1 MTDTT
6 ITPALGPLSGEVR
19 LPTDKSI
26 SHRAVLVA
34 AMAEGESDLV
44 GVLDSADV
52 HATLEAVQALGAEV
66 ALLSAGTRGL
76 RVRVTG
82 WGAAGPSAPAEPIDC
97 RNSGTTARLLMG
109 VLAGW
114 PIEVTLT
121 GDESLSRRPME
132 RVAAPLRAM
141 GADIQTA
148 EGGTLPVRIRGGALR
163 ASTHVLPVASAQVK
177 TALLLAGLRAEGRT
191 AVTEPAASRDHTER
205 MLPVFGV
212 PVEREGLTAA
222 VIGPAVPT
230 GTIAVVPADPSSAA
244 FMCAAALLV
253 PGSEVIMPGVSLNPG
268 RAGFIEVLR
277 RMGADISVEE
287 PLTMGEEPT
296 ATLIARHGRPLTGTT
311 VVAEEVPALIDE
323 VPVLALVATQAEGVT
338 RFEDVGELRVKE
350 SDRLE
355 LVSAG
360 LRMLGARVETGADW
374 LEVHGP
380 STLRGARLSASG
392 DHRLAMMWA
401 IAGLIARGVTEIE
414 GFEVIDV
421 SYPAFAFDL
430 ERLRG
435 EAWPL

>member
-97 RNSGTTARLLMG
+97 GNSGTTARLLMG

-230 GTIAVVPADPSSAA
+230 GTITVVPADPSSAA

-360 LRMLGARVETGADW
+360 LRTFGAHVKTGGDW

-380 STLRGARLSASG
+380 SALAGARLSASG

>member
-6 ITPALGPLSGEVR
+6 ITPALGPLCGEVR

-97 RNSGTTARLLMG
+97 GNSGTTARLLMG

-163 ASTHVLPVASAQVK
+163 AGTHVLPVASAQVK

-222 VIGPAVPT
+222 VTGPAVPAS
-230 GTIAVVPADPSSAA
+230 TIAVVPADPSSAA

-277 RMGADISVEE
+277 RMGANIAVEE

-296 ATLIARHGRPLTGTT
+296 ATLIAQHGRPLTGTT

-338 RFEDVGELRVKE
+338 RFEDMGELRVKE

-392 DHRLAMMWA
+392 DHRLAMTWA
-401 IAGLIARGVTEIE
+401 IAGLIAEGATEIE

>member
-6 ITPALGPLSGEVR
+6 ITPALGPLTGEVR

-52 HATLEAVQALGAEV
+52 HATLKAVRSLGADI
-66 ALLSAGTRGL
+66 ALLSAGSRGL

-82 WGAAGPSAPAEPIDC
+82 WGAAGPKAPSGPIDC
-97 RNSGTTARLLMG
+97 GNSGTTARLLMG

-148 EGGTLPVRIRGGALR
+148 EGGTLPVRVRGGALR
-163 ASTHVLPVASAQVK
+163 GTAHVLPVASAQVK
-177 TALLLAGLRAEGRT
+177 TALLLAGLHAEGRT

-212 PVEREGLTAA
+212 PVERDGLTAA
-222 VIGPAVPT
+222 VSGPAVPS
-230 GTIAVVPADPSSAA
+230 GTIVVVPADPSSAA
-244 FMCAAALLV
+244 FMCAAGLLV

-268 RAGFIEVLR
+268 RAGFIAVLR
-277 RMGADISVEE
+277 RMGADITIEE

-296 ATLIARHGRPLTGTT
+296 ATLIARHGGPLGGTT
-311 VVAEEVPALIDE
+311 VVADEVPALIDE
-323 VPVLALVATQAEGVT
+323 VPILALVATQAEGVT
-338 RFEDVGELRVKE
+338 RFEDIGELRVKE
-350 SDRLE
+350 SDRLD
-355 LVSAG
+355 LVAAG
-360 LRMLGARVETGADW
+360 LRELGARVETGSDW

-380 STLRGARLSASG
+380 CALRGATLSASG

-401 IAGLIARGVTEIE
+401 VAGLIAAGATVIE

-421 SYPAFAFDL
+421 SYPAFADDL
-430 ERLRG
+430 RRLRG

>member
-6 ITPALGPLSGEVR
+6 ITPALGPLTGEVR

-52 HATLEAVQALGAEV
+52 HATLTAVQALGADIV
-66 ALLSAGTRGL
+66 LLSAGSRGL

-82 WGAAGPSAPAEPIDC
+82 WGAAGPAAPSGPIDC
-97 RNSGTTARLLMG
+97 GNSGTTARLLMG

-163 ASTHVLPVASAQVK
+163 GTIHVLPVASAQVK

-191 AVTEPAASRDHTER
+191 VVTEPAASRDHTER

-212 PVEREGLTAA
+212 PVERDGLTAA
-222 VIGPAVPT
+222 VSGPTLPG
-230 GTIAVVPADPSSAA
+230 GTIVVVPADPSSAA
-244 FMCAAALLV
+244 FMCAAASLV

-268 RAGFIEVLR
+268 RAGFVAVLR
-277 RMGADISVEE
+277 RMGADITIEE

-296 ATLIARHGRPLTGTT
+296 ATLIARHGRPLCGTT
-311 VVAEEVPALIDE
+311 VVADEVPALIDE

-338 RFEDVGELRVKE
+338 RFEGIGELRVKE

-360 LRMLGARVETGADW
+360 LRKLGAHVEIGSDW

-380 STLRGARLSASG
+380 CALHGATLSASG

-401 IAGLIARGVTEIE
+401 VAGLIAEGATVIE

-421 SYPAFAFDL
+421 SYPAFADDL
-430 ERLRG
+430 QRLRG
-435 EAWPL
+435 EAWPF